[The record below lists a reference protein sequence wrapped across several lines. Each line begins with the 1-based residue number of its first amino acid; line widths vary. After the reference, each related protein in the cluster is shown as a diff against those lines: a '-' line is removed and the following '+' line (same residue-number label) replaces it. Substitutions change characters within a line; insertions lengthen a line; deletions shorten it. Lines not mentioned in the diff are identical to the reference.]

1 MSVLPVDAKASGSAN
16 TDDTFADTF
25 TSQPLR
31 MHHGDIH
38 EPQKFKM
45 PINTTYVDVQSLG

>member
-1 MSVLPVDAKASGSAN
+1 MSVLPVDAKANGSAI
-16 TDDTFADTF
+16 TDDTFADTY

-38 EPQKFKM
+38 EPQKFTRHYGQHM
-45 PINTTYVDVQSLG
+45 